1 MQQSFV
7 SVGQLFVQGR
17 INSFGSVVVAG
28 YSGGFKIQIFI
39 LSVLGTVGNAVSSFT
54 AQNAGAGKWERTK
67 EGTNAGIKMIVAMAA
82 VFSVLCLVFSR
93 QAMGLFLSGNSA
105 EAVRSMGVGVDF
117 LRINAPFFAL
127 VSVKFVCD
135 GMLRGM
141 SEMKGF
147 MASTF
152 VDLIARVTLSYVLS
166 VPFGA
171 AGIWAAWPVGWVI
184 GTGVSVWFGK
194 RAQKKYI

>member
-1 MQQSFV
+1 
-7 SVGQLFVQGR
+7 
-17 INSFGSVVVAG
+17 
-28 YSGGFKIQIFI
+28 
-39 LSVLGTVGNAVSSFT
+39 
-54 AQNAGAGKWERTK
+54 
-67 EGTNAGIKMIVAMAA
+67 
-82 VFSVLCLVFSR
+82 
-93 QAMGLFLSGNSA
+93 MGLFLSGNSA

-152 VDLIARVTLSYVLS
+152 ADLIARVSLSYVLS

-171 AGIWAAWPVGWVI
+171 TGIWAAWPVGWVI

-194 RAQKKYI
+194 RAQKKYLK